1 MLKKTITYT
10 DFNGL
15 ERTEDFYFHLS
26 QAEILEMELGTVGS
40 LSAMM
45 YKIIAANDTSELINI
60 FKEMVLKAYGEKSG
74 DGRRF
79 VKSKEISD
87 GFSQT
92 EAYSQLFMSL
102 ATDAKLAADFVN
114 GMIPSKMG
122 SEQIKAPLA
131 IAPVTPISTI

>member
-60 FKEMVLKAYGEKSG
+60 FNEMVLKAYGEKSG

-131 IAPVTPISTI
+131 IAPVTPISPI